1 MTGVQTCAL
10 PIWGRGGVEFLG
22 GRAYPASPLGETARK
37 KFGRDYNELE
47 YYQKEEV
54 REDDEVQE
62 HFGEQENRT
71 GVKNR
76 YFSHINAVDDEH
88 MAKMNAY
95 ITEYGGDK
103 SAIKNAYYSDLQYFR
118 GQRDGIKRALEPGF
132 NDPDI
137 NDKDLGER
145 AMAEYFSLFDNPSI
159 KSPTGNIIW
168 DNYETILLGLEN
180 KWAKQTRLDP
190 QNGQRESV
198 IEYVRRNTNLTPIPP
213 DLLPYLAKSTRLKIE
228 RSNEARERHR
238 RSIGTVPVQSLP
250 PIIPPTIPTAM
261 PTIMPGVT
269 PTMPPAQPI
278 PAYTPQPQR
287 QVPVGVATE
296 DPPEGFGGR
305 GLLPEGFK
313 FPDWSQRR

>member
-1 MTGVQTCAL
+1 
-10 PIWGRGGVEFLG
+10 
-22 GRAYPASPLGETARK
+22 
-37 KFGRDYNELE
+37 
-47 YYQKEEV
+47 
-54 REDDEVQE
+54 
-62 HFGEQENRT
+62 
-71 GVKNR
+71 
-76 YFSHINAVDDEH
+76 
-88 MAKMNAY
+88 
-95 ITEYGGDK
+95 
-103 SAIKNAYYSDLQYFR
+103 
-118 GQRDGIKRALEPGF
+118 
-132 NDPDI
+132 
-137 NDKDLGER
+137 
-145 AMAEYFSLFDNPSI
+145 MAEYFSLFDNPSI

-168 DNYETILLGLEN
+168 DNYETILSGLEN

-261 PTIMPGVT
+261 PTVMPGVT

-296 DPPEGFGGR
+296 ELPERFRNLG
-305 GLLPEGFK
+305 LPEGFK